1 MVPVELRTKSLR
13 NEPAPGERNSS
24 NCRRIRPQPFFPAD
38 EIYGTRVGAQHDEL
52 SKSYVR
58 LFRSSCRG
66 GESFRTIARQSK
78 NKRSQNV
85 DAVLSKRLQALNQ
98 FVSREIE
105 IFVNV
110 FQSGRSD
117 GFHSYQRA
125 FNSCRFHRIQKFG
138 VLGGL
143 HGDLGEE

>member
-1 MVPVELRTKSLR
+1 MYT
-13 NEPAPGERNSS
+13 
-24 NCRRIRPQPFFPAD
+24 
-38 EIYGTRVGAQHDEL
+38 
-52 SKSYVR
+52 
-58 LFRSSCRG
+58 
-66 GESFRTIARQSK
+66 
-78 NKRSQNV
+78 
-85 DAVLSKRLQALNQ
+85 VLSKRLQALNQ

-143 HGDLGEE
+143 HGDLGEENHVVGEPRQARHQLEPLVADSRQLIYTRCIVLLCRKLEICQRDRIEIVVRQRHKTKSQPA